1 LFPSS
6 SLQSSQR
13 ANCKMMLAALLLLP
27 VFSLRSTAVRGSGP
41 VSKVIKLLTDM
52 QTQLQADKKADEEMY
67 DKLAC
72 WCKVNGDGKD
82 TAVEIAGTK
91 VSDLNS
97 KIKALTAKSSELD
110 ESIKTQESEVA
121 ANKEAL
127 ASATSMR
134 EEALSKFRDE
144 EKDMIL
150 SIDSLKN
157 ALVVL
162 EKTLGL
168 TQQSF
173 LQSSTFTTV
182 RANVREVMS
191 KSKADDILSQILN
204 PSDRDVLSAFLQ
216 GKLSAAS
223 PGQGGEIMGVLKQMK
238 TEFESNLADMQGE
251 ESKSV
256 TQFGELKD
264 AKTSE
269 IAAGEKMIKEKTAL
283 LGKTKVA
290 LAEAKEDLEDTTG
303 AMEADQAFLVDLK
316 ERCSVSDKEWEQR
329 SKTRA
334 LEIAAVGET
343 IKILTD
349 DDAHDLLEGTMSF
362 LQLSS
367 TRRTVSREDFGR
379 EQASHML
386 LNQAKKSKGKSTR
399 SKALVQ
405 LSASVRLDA
414 FKKVAE
420 EINGMIADIEQE
432 SKDEVALKA
441 MCTDKF
447 HKNDM
452 EIMENEDLLKELT
465 TKINDF
471 AAAIDTLTKEIAA
484 LKAEILETTIEL
496 QRSSELRVKQNKE
509 FQSAVADQRATQAI
523 LKKALDRLSKF
534 YAEQFVQLRAKTQ
547 HKQEPGAAAPPP
559 PPGFSEY
566 KSNEGSG
573 SVMTMIEGI
582 ITDAKTMEKE
592 TIKGEQEAQAG
603 YESFTAESYAAI
615 EAAQRAVTNK
625 MEEKATAETGKTAAE
640 GDKADA
646 DGTAEDLAKTKADL
660 HLSCD
665 FVMMNFDAREAA
677 RKGEIEGLQNTLASL
692 KGSQ

>member
-1 LFPSS
+1 
-6 SLQSSQR
+6 
-13 ANCKMMLAALLLLP
+13 
-27 VFSLRSTAVRGSGP
+27 
-41 VSKVIKLLTDM
+41 
-52 QTQLQADKKADEEMY
+52 MY

-72 WCKVNGDGKD
+72 WCKVNGEGKD
-82 TAVEIAGTK
+82 TAVEIATTK

-97 KIKALTAKSSELD
+97 RIKALTAKSSELD

-182 RANVREVMS
+182 RAHVREVMS
-191 KSKADDILSQILN
+191 KSKADDILAEILN
-204 PSDRDVLSAFLQ
+204 PSARDVLSAFLQ
-216 GKLSAAS
+216 GKIAAGSA
-223 PGQGGEIMGVLKQMK
+223 QGGEIMGVLKQMK

-256 TQFGELKD
+256 TGFGSLKE
-264 AKTSE
+264 AKTEE

-283 LGKTKVA
+283 LGKTKVQ
-290 LAEAKEDLEDTTG
+290 LAEAKEDLEDTTS
-303 AMEADQAFLVDLK
+303 AMEADQSFLVDLK
-316 ERCSVSDKEWEQR
+316 ERCSVSDKEWEER
-329 SKTRA
+329 SKTRS

-349 DDAHDLLEGTMSF
+349 DDAHDLFGSTLSF
-362 LQLSS
+362 IQLSS
-367 TRRTVSREDFGR
+367 TRRTLSKEDFAR
-379 EQASHML
+379 EQASHAL
-386 LNQAKKSKGKSTR
+386 LRTGTKSGR
-399 SKALVQ
+399 RALVQ
-405 LSASVRLDA
+405 LSAAVKLDA
-414 FKKVAE
+414 FKKVEE
-420 EINGMIADIEQE
+420 EINGMIADIEKE
-432 SKDEVALKA
+432 SADEVALKA
-441 MCTDKF
+441 KCKDEF

-452 EIMENEDLLKELT
+452 ETMANEDTLKDLT
-465 TKINDF
+465 TKINDL
-471 AAAIDTLTKEIAA
+471 ASSIDTLEKEIAA

-496 QRSSELRVKQNKE
+496 QRSNELRIKQNKE
-509 FQSAVADQRATQAI
+509 FQSAVADQKATQAI
-523 LKKALDRLSKF
+523 LTKALDRLGKF
-534 YAEQFVQLRAKTQ
+534 YAEQFVQLSAKRRHT
-547 HKQEPGAAAPPP
+547 KQEPGAAAPPP
-559 PPGFSEY
+559 PQGFSDY
-566 KSNEGSG
+566 KSNEGAG

-582 ITDAKTMEKE
+582 ITDAKEMEKDS
-592 TIKGEQEAQAG
+592 IKGEQDAQAG
-603 YESFTAESYAAI
+603 YESFVKESFASI

-625 MEEKATAETGKTAAE
+625 IEEKATAEVAKTAAE

-646 DGTAEDLAKTKADL
+646 DSTAEALAKTKADL

-665 FVMMNFDAREAA
+665 FVMNNFDAREAA

-692 KGSQ
+692 KTS

>member
-1 LFPSS
+1 
-6 SLQSSQR
+6 
-13 ANCKMMLAALLLLP
+13 
-27 VFSLRSTAVRGSGP
+27 
-41 VSKVIKLLTDM
+41 
-52 QTQLQADKKADEEMY
+52 MY

-72 WCKVNGDGKD
+72 WCKVNGEGKD
-82 TAVEIAGTK
+82 TAVEIATGK

-97 KIKALTAKSSELD
+97 RIKALTAKSGELD
-110 ESIKTQESEVA
+110 ESIKAQESEVT

-168 TQQSF
+168 TQSF
-173 LQSSTFTTV
+173 LQSSSVTAV
-182 RANVREVMS
+182 RAHVREIMS
-191 KSKADDILSQILN
+191 KSKADDILSEILN
-204 PSDRDVLSAFLQ
+204 PSARDVLSAFLQ
-216 GKLSAAS
+216 GKIAAGSA
-223 PGQGGEIMGVLKQMK
+223 QGGEIMGVLKQMK

-256 TQFGELKD
+256 TEFGELKE

-269 IAAGEKMIKEKTAL
+269 ILAGEKMIKEKTAL
-283 LGKTKVA
+283 LGKTKVQ

-316 ERCSVSDKEWEQR
+316 ERCTVSDKEWEER

-349 DDAHDLLEGTMSF
+349 DDAHDLLEGTLSF

-367 TRRTVSREDFGR
+367 TRRTVSREDFAR

-386 LNQAKKSKGKSTR
+386 LNQATKSGR
-399 SKALVQ
+399 KALVQ

-414 FKKVAE
+414 FKKVEE

-432 SKDEVALKA
+432 SADEVALKA
-441 MCTDKF
+441 MCKDKF

-452 EIMENEDLLKELT
+452 EIMENEDLLKDLT

-471 AAAIDTLTKEIAA
+471 ASAIDTLEKEIAA

-496 QRSSELRVKQNKE
+496 QRSAELRVKANKE

-534 YAEQFVQLRAKTQ
+534 YAEQFVQLKATHKHT
-547 HKQEPGAAAPPP
+547 KQEPGAAAPPP
-559 PPGFSEY
+559 PQGFSEY
-566 KSNEGSG
+566 KSNEGAG
-573 SVMTMIEGI
+573 SVMTMIESI
-582 ITDAKTMEKE
+582 VTDAAELEKE
-592 TIKGEQEAQAG
+592 SIKAEQDAQAG
-603 YESFTAESYAAI
+603 YESFVKESFASI

-625 MEEKATAETGKTAAE
+625 IEEKATAETTKTAAE

-646 DGTAEDLAKTKADL
+646 DATAEDLAKTKADL

-665 FVMMNFDAREAA
+665 FVMENFDAREAA
-677 RKGEIEGLQNTLASL
+677 RKGEIGGLQNTLASL

>member
-1 LFPSS
+1 
-6 SLQSSQR
+6 
-13 ANCKMMLAALLLLP
+13 
-27 VFSLRSTAVRGSGP
+27 
-41 VSKVIKLLTDM
+41 
-52 QTQLQADKKADEEMY
+52 MY
-67 DKLAC
+67 DKLSC
-72 WCKVNGDGKD
+72 WCKVNGDGKG
-82 TAVEIAGTK
+82 TAVEIAEGK
-91 VSDLNS
+91 ASDLNS
-97 KIKALTAKSSELD
+97 RIKALTAKSSELD

-121 ANKEAL
+121 ANKKAL

-173 LQSSTFTTV
+173 LQSGTFTTV

-256 TQFGELKD
+256 TEFGELKE

-269 IAAGEKMIKEKTAL
+269 ISAGEKMIKEKTAL
-283 LGKTKVA
+283 LGKTKVQ

-303 AMEADQAFLVDLK
+303 AMEADQSFLVDLK
-316 ERCSVSDKEWEQR
+316 ERCSMSDKEWEQR
-329 SKTRA
+329 SKTRS
-334 LEIAAVGET
+334 LEIAAVGEA

-349 DDAHDLLEGTMSF
+349 DDAHDLFGGTLSF

-367 TRRTVSREDFGR
+367 TRRTLSKEDFAR
-379 EQASHML
+379 EQASHTL
-386 LNQAKKSKGKSTR
+386 LREGSKSGR
-399 SKALVQ
+399 KALVQ

-414 FKKVAE
+414 FKKVEE

-432 SKDEVALKA
+432 SADEVALKA
-441 MCTDKF
+441 MCKDKF

-452 EIMENEDLLKELT
+452 EIMENEDTIKDLT

-471 AAAIDTLTKEIAA
+471 ASAIDTLEKEIAA
-484 LKAEILETTIEL
+484 LKAEILETTIEV
-496 QRSSELRVKQNKE
+496 QRSNELRVKQNKE
-509 FQSAVADQRATQAI
+509 FQSAVADQRATQVI
-523 LKKALDRLSKF
+523 LKKALDRLGDF
-534 YAEQFVQLRAKTQ
+534 YAEQFVQLKAK
-547 HKQEPGAAAPPP
+547 HRVMKQEPGAAAPPP

-582 ITDAKTMEKE
+582 ITDAKNME
-592 TIKGEQEAQAG
+592 
-603 YESFTAESYAAI
+603 
-615 EAAQRAVTNK
+615 
-625 MEEKATAETGKTAAE
+625 
-640 GDKADA
+640 
-646 DGTAEDLAKTKADL
+646 
-660 HLSCD
+660 
-665 FVMMNFDAREAA
+665 
-677 RKGEIEGLQNTLASL
+677 
-692 KGSQ
+692 

>member
-1 LFPSS
+1 
-6 SLQSSQR
+6 
-13 ANCKMMLAALLLLP
+13 
-27 VFSLRSTAVRGSGP
+27 
-41 VSKVIKLLTDM
+41 
-52 QTQLQADKKADEEMY
+52 MY
-67 DKLAC
+67 EKLAC
-72 WCKVNGDGKD
+72 WCKVNGEGKG
-82 TAVEIAGTK
+82 TAVEIAESK
-91 VSDLNS
+91 VSDLDS
-97 KIKALTAKSSELD
+97 RIKALTAKSSEL
-110 ESIKTQESEVA
+110 EEAIKTVESEVT
-121 ANKEAL
+121 ANSQAL
-127 ASATSMR
+127 DSATSMR
-134 EEALSKFRDE
+134 EEALQNFRDD
-144 EKDMIL
+144 EKDMLVNIM
-150 SIDSLKN
+150 SLKN

-162 EKTLGL
+162 EKNLDT
-168 TQQSF
+168 SF
-173 LQSSTFTTV
+173 LQMSAVLQKKV
-182 RANVREVMS
+182 RNVVNNA
-191 KSKADDILSQILN
+191 KADEILRQILN
-204 PSDRDVLSAFLQ
+204 PSDRNTLTAFMQ
-216 GKLSAAS
+216 GKLSTGS
-223 PGQGGEIMGVLKQMK
+223 PQGGEIMGILKQMK
-238 TEFESNLADMQGE
+238 TEMESNLGDMQADE
-251 ESKSV
+251 KKAVAE
-256 TQFGELKD
+256 FGELKS

-269 IAAGEKMIKEKTAL
+269 ISAGEEMAKEKTAL
-283 LGKTKVA
+283 LGKTKVQ

-349 DDAHDLLEGTMSF
+349 DDAHDLLEGTLSF

-367 TRRTVSREDFGR
+367 TRRTVSREDLVR

-386 LNQAKKSKGKSTR
+386 LNQATKSGR
-399 SKALVQ
+399 KALVQ

-414 FKKVAE
+414 FKKVEE

-432 SKDEVALKA
+432 SADEVALKA
-441 MCTDKF
+441 MCKDKF

-452 EIMENEDLLKELT
+452 EIMENEDTLKDLT

-471 AAAIDTLTKEIAA
+471 AAAIDTLEKEIAA

-496 QRSSELRVKQNKE
+496 QRSAELRVKANKE

-534 YAEQFVQLRAKTQ
+534 YAEQFVQLKATHKQT
-547 HKQEPGAAAPPP
+547 KQEPGAAAPPP
-559 PPGFSEY
+559 PQGFSEY

-582 ITDAKTMEKE
+582 ITDAKELEAE
-592 TIKGEQEAQAG
+592 TIKGEQEAQAA
-603 YESFTAESYAAI
+603 YESFVKESYAAI
-615 EAAQRAVTNK
+615 EAAQRSVTNK
-625 MEEKATAETGKTAAE
+625 IEEKATAETGKPAAE

>member
-1 LFPSS
+1 
-6 SLQSSQR
+6 
-13 ANCKMMLAALLLLP
+13 
-27 VFSLRSTAVRGSGP
+27 
-41 VSKVIKLLTDM
+41 
-52 QTQLQADKKADEEMY
+52 MY

-72 WCKVNGDGKD
+72 WCKVNGEGKD
-82 TAVEIAGTK
+82 TAVEIATTK

-97 KIKALTAKSSELD
+97 RIKALTAKSSELE

-134 EEALSKFRDE
+134 EEAMAKFRGE
-144 EKDMIL
+144 EKDMIM

-168 TQQSF
+168 TQSF
-173 LQSSTFTTV
+173 LQSGSFTSV
-182 RANVREVMS
+182 RAHVRDVMK
-191 KSKADDILSQILN
+191 KSKADDILAQILN
-204 PSDRDVLSAFLQ
+204 PSARDVLSAFLQ
-216 GKLSAAS
+216 GKMTS

-238 TEFESNLADMQGE
+238 TEFESNLADMQGD

-256 TQFGELKD
+256 TEFGELKE

-269 IAAGEKMIKEKTAL
+269 ISAGEKMIKEKTAL
-283 LGKTKVA
+283 LGKTKVS
-290 LAEAKEDLEDTTG
+290 LAGAKEDLEDTTG

-316 ERCSVSDKEWEQR
+316 ERCTVSDKEWEER

-349 DDAHDLLEGTMSF
+349 DDAHDLLEGTLSF

-367 TRRTVSREDFGR
+367 TRRTVSREDLVR

-386 LNQAKKSKGKSTR
+386 LNQATKSGR
-399 SKALVQ
+399 KALVQ

-414 FKKVAE
+414 FKKVEE

-432 SKDEVALKA
+432 SADEVALKA
-441 MCTDKF
+441 MCKDKF

-452 EIMENEDLLKELT
+452 EIMANEDLLKDLT

-471 AAAIDTLTKEIAA
+471 ASAIDTLEKEIAA

-496 QRSSELRVKQNKE
+496 QRSAELRVKANKE

-534 YAEQFVQLRAKTQ
+534 YDEQFVQLKATHRTT
-547 HKQEPGAAAPPP
+547 KQEPGAAAPPP
-559 PPGFSEY
+559 PQGFSEY
-566 KSNEGSG
+566 KSNSGAG

-582 ITDAKTMEKE
+582 ITDAKNMEKE
-592 TIKGEQEAQAG
+592 AIKGEQDAQDA
-603 YESFTAESYAAI
+603 YHSFLKESFASI

-625 MEEKATAETGKTAAE
+625 VEEKATAESAKTAAE

-646 DGTAEDLAKTKADL
+646 ESTKEALDATLADL
-660 HLSCD
+660 HKSCD
-665 FVMMNFDAREAA
+665 YVMENFEAREMA
-677 RKGEIEGLQNTLASL
+677 RKSEIEGLQNTMAAL
-692 KGSQ
+692 KTS

>member
-1 LFPSS
+1 
-6 SLQSSQR
+6 
-13 ANCKMMLAALLLLP
+13 
-27 VFSLRSTAVRGSGP
+27 
-41 VSKVIKLLTDM
+41 
-52 QTQLQADKKADEEMY
+52 
-67 DKLAC
+67 
-72 WCKVNGDGKD
+72 
-82 TAVEIAGTK
+82 
-91 VSDLNS
+91 
-97 KIKALTAKSSELD
+97 
-110 ESIKTQESEVA
+110 
-121 ANKEAL
+121 
-127 ASATSMR
+127 
-134 EEALSKFRDE
+134 
-144 EKDMIL
+144 
-150 SIDSLKN
+150 
-157 ALVVL
+157 
-162 EKTLGL
+162 
-168 TQQSF
+168 
-173 LQSSTFTTV
+173 
-182 RANVREVMS
+182 MS
-191 KSKADDILSQILN
+191 KAKAEDILSEILN
-204 PSDRDVLSAFLQ
+204 PSARDVLNAFLQ
-216 GKLSAAS
+216 GKLNIKAGSA
-223 PGQGGEIMGVLKQMK
+223 QGGEIMGVLKQMK
-238 TEFESNLADMQGE
+238 TEFESNLADMQGDE
-251 ESKSV
+251 AKSV
-256 TQFGELKD
+256 TEFGALKD

-316 ERCSVSDKEWEQR
+316 ERCSVSDKEWEER

-334 LEIAAVGET
+334 MEIAAVGET

-523 LKKALDRLSKF
+523 LKKALDRLGKF
-534 YAEQFVQLRAKTQ
+534 YDEQFLQLKAKHQTS
-547 HKQEPGAAAPPP
+547 KQEPGAAAPPP
-559 PPGFSEY
+559 PQGFSEY

-582 ITDAKTMEKE
+582 ITDAKEMEKE
-592 TIKGEQEAQAG
+592 AIKGEQDAQAA
-603 YESFTAESYAAI
+603 YESFVKESYAAI
-615 EAAQRAVTNK
+615 EAAQ
-625 MEEKATAETGKTAAE
+625 AEVSKTAAE

-646 DGTAEDLAKTKADL
+646 DATAEALAKTKADL

-665 FVMMNFDAREAA
+665 FVMENFEAREAA
-677 RKGEIEGLQNTLASL
+677 RKGEIEGLQNTLAQL
-692 KGSQ
+692 KTS

>member
-1 LFPSS
+1 
-6 SLQSSQR
+6 
-13 ANCKMMLAALLLLP
+13 
-27 VFSLRSTAVRGSGP
+27 
-41 VSKVIKLLTDM
+41 
-52 QTQLQADKKADEEMY
+52 MY

-72 WCKVNGDGKD
+72 WCKVNGEGKG
-82 TAVEIAGTK
+82 TAVEIATTK
-91 VSDLNS
+91 VSDLDS
-97 KIKALTAKSSELD
+97 RIKSLTAKSSELD
-110 ESIKTQESEVA
+110 ESIKKVESEVA
-121 ANKEAL
+121 ANMQAL
-127 ASATSMR
+127 ESATSMR
-134 EEALSKFRDE
+134 EEAMQKFREE
-144 EKDMIL
+144 EKDML
-150 SIDSLKN
+150 VSITSLKN

-162 EKTLGL
+162 EKNLDT
-168 TQQSF
+168 SF
-173 LQSSTFTTV
+173 LQMSSDVKAHV
-182 RANVREVMS
+182 RDVMS
-191 KSKADDILSQILN
+191 TQKADDILQQILN
-204 PSDRDVLSAFLQ
+204 PSARDTITAFMQ
-216 GKLSAAS
+216 GKVKAS
-223 PGQGGEIMGVLKQMK
+223 SPQGGEIMGILKQMK
-238 TEFESNLADMQGE
+238 TEFESNLADMQKDE
-251 ESKSV
+251 KTSV
-256 TQFGELKD
+256 AEFGELKS

-269 IAAGEKMIKEKTAL
+269 ISAGEEMAKEKTAL
-283 LGKTKVA
+283 LGKTKVQ
-290 LAEAKEDLEDTTG
+290 LAEAKEDLEDTTSS
-303 AMEADQAFLVDLK
+303 MEADQAFLVDLK
-316 ERCSVSDKEWEQR
+316 ERCSVSDKEWEER

-349 DDAHDLLEGTMSF
+349 DDAHDLFDGTLSF

-367 TRRTVSREDFGR
+367 TRRTLSREDFAR

-386 LNQAKKSKGKSTR
+386 LNGAKKSGR
-399 SKALVQ
+399 KALVQ

-414 FKKVAE
+414 FKKVE
-420 EINGMIADIEQE
+420 DEINGMIADIEKE
-432 SKDEVALKA
+432 SADEVALKA
-441 MCTDKF
+441 MCKDKF

-452 EIMENEDLLKELT
+452 EILAIEDTIKELT

-625 MEEKATAETGKTAAE
+625 MRRRRLRRPGKPAAE

>member
-1 LFPSS
+1 
-6 SLQSSQR
+6 
-13 ANCKMMLAALLLLP
+13 MMLAALLLLP
-27 VFSLRSTAVRGSGP
+27 VFSLRGTVQGSSP
-41 VSKVIKLLTDM
+41 VAKVIKLLTDM
-52 QTQLQADKKADEEMY
+52 QTQLQEDKKSDEEMY

-72 WCKVNGDGKD
+72 WCKVNGEGKG
-82 TAVEIAGTK
+82 TAVDIATTK

-97 KIKALTAKSSELD
+97 RIKALTAKSGELD
-110 ESIKTQESEVA
+110 ESIKTQDSEVT

-162 EKTLGL
+162 EKTLGS
-168 TQQSF
+168 SF
-173 LQSSTFTTV
+173 LQASSITSV
-182 RANVREVMS
+182 RAHVREVMI
-191 KSKADDILSQILN
+191 KSKADDILAQILN

-216 GKLSAAS
+216 GKIKAGSA
-223 PGQGGEIMGVLKQMK
+223 QGGEIMGVLKQMK

-256 TQFGELKD
+256 TEFGALKE

-269 IAAGEKMIKEKTAL
+269 ILAGEKMVKEKTAL

-290 LAEAKEDLEDTTG
+290 LAEAKEDLEDTTT
-303 AMEADQAFLVDLK
+303 AMEADQSFLVDLK
-316 ERCSVSDKEWEQR
+316 DRCSVSDKEWEER

-349 DDAHDLLEGTMSF
+349 DDAHDLFGGTLGTSF

-367 TRRTVSREDFGR
+367 TRRTLSKEDLTR
-379 EQASHML
+379 EQASHTL
-386 LNQAKKSKGKSTR
+386 LRTGQKSGR
-399 SKALVQ
+399 KALVQ
-405 LSASVRLDA
+405 LSAAVRLDA
-414 FKKVAE
+414 FKKVEE

-432 SKDEVALKA
+432 SADEVALKA
-441 MCTDKF
+441 HCTDEF

-452 EIMENEDLLKELT
+452 EIMANEDLLKDLT
-465 TKINDF
+465 TKINDLTS
-471 AAAIDTLTKEIAA
+471 AIDTLEKEIAA

-496 QRSSELRVKQNKE
+496 QRGNELRIKANKE

-523 LKKALDRLSKF
+523 LKKALDRLAKF
-534 YAEQFVQLRAKTQ
+534 YEEQFVQLKSTSK
-547 HKQEPGAAAPPP
+547 HTKQEPGAAAPPP
-559 PPGFSEY
+559 PQPLAEY
-566 KSNEGSG
+566 KTNGGAG
-573 SVMTMIEGI
+573 SVMTMIENI
-582 ITDAKTMEKE
+582 VTDAQDLEKE
-592 TIKGEQEAQAG
+592 AIKSEQDAQAG
-603 YESFTAESYAAI
+603 YESFVKESFASI

-625 MEEKATAETGKTAAE
+625 LEEKATAETAKTAAE

-646 DGTAEDLAKTKADL
+646 DSTAEDLAKTKADL

-665 FVMMNFDAREAA
+665 FVMENFDAREAA
-677 RKGEIEGLQNTLASL
+677 RKGEIEGLQNTMASL
-692 KGSQ
+692 KTS